1 MIKLEDYKIDK
12 DQADYLLT
20 IKCRAYEGDNV
31 FKDVELVMYVIKD
44 VYSIE
49 DDEWYK
55 LVEDYVKEN
64 VPNFTSYSIQFSEL
78 KKVEEREAL
87 TFAVSILEQDKANKW
102 IDEQIETH
110 KHKGVTSGE
119 RFGYQFIPTGL
130 GVSVAIVDLL
140 TGKSKDITNYSQF

>member
-49 DDEWYK
+49 DEEWYK
-55 LVEDYVKEN
+55 LVGDYVKEN
-64 VPNFTSYSIQFSEL
+64 VPKITSYSIKLKEIDKNNTDWFSSYS
-78 KKVEEREAL
+78 KVDDFL
-87 TFAVSILEQDKANKW
+87 FKQLDT
-102 IDEQIETH
+102 
-110 KHKGVTSGE
+110 
-119 RFGYQFIPTGL
+119 L
-130 GVSVAIVDLL
+130 GKEFPIVDMDRPELNTIEAIKVLNNVLL
-140 TGKSKDITNYSQF
+140 IEWENRK

>member
-1 MIKLEDYKIDK
+1 MVTLEDYKIDK

-20 IKCRAYEGDNV
+20 IKCRAYEGDGV

-49 DDEWYK
+49 DDEWYE
-55 LVEDYVKEN
+55 LVGEYVKEN
-64 VPNFTSYSIQFSEL
+64 VPNFTSYSIKL
-78 KKVEEREAL
+78 KEIKKIEEREEL
-87 TFAVSILEQDKANKW
+87 TFTVSIPEQDKANEW
-102 IDEQIETH
+102 IDGQRETH

-130 GVSVAIVDLL
+130 GVCVVVVDLL
-140 TGKSKDITNYSQF
+140 TGKSKDVTDPLNW